1 MAANRFQATALNHCH
16 KATVLGN
23 IIAIHMLEYLTTA
36 SLNQDGLNKLA
47 HDFLEVCRIMWSI
60 EAGLIEFTRKN
71 QALPLDMTQELDR
84 KFQTAHS
91 DFQALDHWLSR
102 SLADERKGKFSKS
115 LKRMFTGNEIPK
127 MREALGKTREGL
139 RMSALMFQ
147 WSLGDSKIDESL
159 GIGYTALEAALD
171 RMDNGPSSKPA
182 SSSGSATRI
191 ATQPSQPS
199 QPSLPPTPPADIHPE
214 IHDDRHMTSSPTY
227 TQITHDDTRLT
238 RRSSMSLPTYVLPL
252 REDSLARPMASRA
265 GASWAGSELLDYHST
280 LGPKSPSMHRAETLS
295 TRSVTSRVT
304 SSVQDGYH
312 KDLSSSC
319 LSEIESLYLGESPD
333 HGSTKQ
339 PKAVRLSANPAK
351 MPRWTPRN
359 LIGAE
364 TPSLRTELITAI
376 QDGSSK
382 VVEQL
387 LDRGVSPGPDGNHH
401 PLNLA
406 IRHHDMETVR
416 MLLLF
421 GADPNTPDTD
431 KVLPLTAA
439 VEEGFLDAAAI
450 MLKYGAD
457 TNHSATPDCDSAFTS
472 AIVKGDTHFLR
483 LFLIYGADVNYVTQT
498 DGKTVL
504 TKMISKTRD
513 ASQID
518 AVLNYGADANKKSKV
533 GNSPLF
539 EAISAGRADI
549 TTSLLNAGANPN
561 LPGPKHVLWPSTYH
575 PSCLKVMLA
584 RGADVKRT
592 PGIMEL
598 ATSINNIESVQILLK
613 AGVNPN
619 ILKDGT
625 YTPLCSS
632 IRDNN
637 PDIFHLLLAN
647 GADPN
652 IPAAEYPCFKCVT
665 HNRPQFLPFLV
676 DAGADLNSPKGIAE
690 TAVRYNNTKALE
702 WLLENGVSPN
712 DAAPE
717 SKATP
722 LTTAIHMNKPEL
734 VDFLLSKGANP
745 NVRGQDWPVCMAV
758 KHPQILKRLL
768 PALAQPRAF
777 KGVMEM
783 AVAADELESVKLLL
797 AAGVSVEDR
806 NGGVFSPLTTAIRER
821 HKDIVQYLL
830 EEAGA
835 DPNAPGEHL
844 PIVKALRRYQAP
856 DTEIIE
862 LLLAKG
868 ADPNKVY
875 RGHNA
880 VIEAIDMGDAALLR
894 MLIEKWGVDVTAID
908 DSGRTP
914 IEIAELRG
922 WDEGREILMSGKKA
936 V

>member
-1 MAANRFQATALNHCH
+1 MGANRFQEAALNHCH

-47 HDFLEVCRIMWSI
+47 HDFMEVCRIMWSI
-60 EAGLIEFTRKN
+60 EAGLIEFSRKH

-115 LKRMFTGNEIPK
+115 LKRMFTGNEIPR
-127 MREALGKTREGL
+127 MREALGKTREAL

-182 SSSGSATRI
+182 SSNGSTARV
-191 ATQPSQPS
+191 ATQAPQSP
-199 QPSLPPTPPADIHPE
+199 LPPTPPAEIHPE
-214 IHDDRHMTSSPTY
+214 MHDDRHAPLSPTF
-227 TQITHDDTRLT
+227 TRTTHDDTRGT
-238 RRSSMSLPTYVLPL
+238 RRSSMSLPVFTFPL
-252 REDSLARPMASRA
+252 RDDSIPRPIESRA
-265 GASWAGSELLDYHST
+265 ESSWAGSEQLEYHSNR
-280 LGPKSPSMHRAETLS
+280 GPKSPSSHRTDTLS
-295 TRSVTSRVT
+295 TRSVLSRATSPPSDGFRDLT
-304 SSVQDGYH
+304 SSG
-312 KDLSSSC
+312 
-319 LSEIESLYLGESPD
+319 LSEIESLNLGESPD
-333 HGSTKQ
+333 HGSIKQ
-339 PKAVRLSANPAK
+339 SKPVRLSANPAK
-351 MPRWTPRN
+351 MPKWTPRN
-359 LIGAE
+359 MIGAE
-364 TPSLRTELITAI
+364 TPTLRAELITAI
-376 QDGSSK
+376 RDGSPK

-387 LDRGVSPGPDGNHH
+387 LDRGVSPSPDRNHH

-406 IRHHDMETVR
+406 IRHHDIETVR
-416 MLLLF
+416 LLLLF
-421 GADPNTPDTD
+421 DADPNTPDAD
-431 KVLPLTAA
+431 KVLPLIAA
-439 VEEGFLDAAAI
+439 VEEGFLDAAVI

-472 AIVKGDTHFLR
+472 AIVKGDTHFIR
-483 LFLIYGADVNYVTQT
+483 LFLIYGADVSYVTQT
-498 DGKTVL
+498 DGQTVL
-504 TKMISKTRD
+504 TKMISKIRD
-513 ASQID
+513 VSQID
-518 AVLNYGADANKKSKV
+518 IVLNYGADANAKSRV

-539 EAISAGRADI
+539 EAITAGRADI
-549 TTSLLNAGANPN
+549 ATSLLNAGANPN

-584 RGADVKRT
+584 RGADVKKA

-598 ATSINNIESVQILLK
+598 ATSINNIQSVQILLK

-619 ILKDGT
+619 TKKDST

-632 IRDNN
+632 IRDNR

-652 IPAAEYPCFKCVT
+652 VPAAEYPCFKCVT
-665 HNRPQFLPFLV
+665 HNRPHFLPFLV
-676 DAGADLNSPKGIAE
+676 DAGGNLNSPKGIAE
-690 TAVRYNNTKALE
+690 TAVRHNNMKALE

-717 SKATP
+717 TKATP
-722 LTTAIHMNKPEL
+722 LTTAIHLNKPEL

-745 NVRGQDWPVCMAV
+745 NVRGKDWPVCMAV

-821 HKDIVQYLL
+821 HKDIVRYLL
-830 EEAGA
+830 EEADA

-844 PIVKALRRYQAP
+844 PIVKALRRYEAP

-862 LLLAKG
+862 MLLNKG

-880 VIEAIDMGDAALLR
+880 IMQTIEMGDAAVLR
-894 MLIEKWGVDVTAID
+894 MLIEKWGVDITAMD

-914 IEIAELRG
+914 VEIAELRG
-922 WDEGREILMSGKKA
+922 WDEGRDILRAGKKA